1 MSRNADKIS
10 KMEKRATYK
19 NQKMKDIPVTMKI
32 IKNQ

>member
-19 NQKMKDIPVTMKI
+19 NQKMNNKKLEI
-32 IKNQ
+32 